1 MLNLHIFAYPM
12 SQTGKKICI
21 YIVDKTKIKI
31 NGGLRIVGTPSVK
44 PVSMTNTSTHKKQTA
59 YVQI

>member
-31 NGGLRIVGTPSVK
+31 NGGLRLVGK
-44 PVSMTNTSTHKKQTA
+44 PQVTNRS
-59 YVQI
+59 